1 MIKVKLKNHDLTSS
15 PEYLRKLQEIQRE
28 AGKSR
33 RTEKLK
39 GSGAA
44 SE

>member
-1 MIKVKLKNHDLTSS
+1 MIKIKLKNHDLTSS

-28 AGKSR
+28 AGKNR
-33 RTEKLK
+33 LTEKLK
-39 GSGAA
+39 RSGSA